1 MEQPGCYNFFWQKS
15 PVYLAGNCLSAVF
28 YKWCVHIHF
37 SKWILLLEL
46 NVRLFAMI
54 FNLSPKRSAWVL
66 YDGIFFRSLV
76 HQSFFKK
83 FFYPPWK
90 SVWEKSKRMQ
100 QKFNALGSETSR
112 AKRWIF
118 NALRFIYCQ
127 FIGSLYLPDV
137 LAIPTPCCKTFH
149 T

>member
-1 MEQPGCYNFFWQKS
+1 MEQPGCYNCFGQKS

-28 YKWCVHIHF
+28 YKWCVHILF

-66 YDGIFFRSLV
+66 YDGKFFRSLV
-76 HQSFFKK
+76 HQNFFKY
-83 FFYPPWK
+83 FSTLPG
-90 SVWEKSKRMQ
+90 SLWEKSKRMQ
-100 QKFNALGSETSR
+100 QKFNALRSETSR

-118 NALRFIYCQ
+118 NALRFIYFQ